1 MTWWRSY
8 GRTWRRGGRLM
19 TWGRTV
25 KAGYSRRGED
35 WRSARPAGSGP
46 VVAGL
51 SPRRGVGHHK
61 VEVEPVLHAG
71 G

>member
-1 MTWWRSY
+1 
-8 GRTWRRGGRLM
+8 M